1 MSWFNYYGLGFM
13 VVIMIPNIV
22 YALKCKSNAANTYKN
37 KVAEI
42 VEQISRFACLT
53 LMIFNVP
60 YTWKGFYFSYA
71 EVIYIIVNSILVIA
85 YCLAWAILWKKSGI
99 VKVLLLSI
107 IPSTVFLFSGIMIA
121 SIPLIVF
128 AVTFSVT
135 HIFISLKSAQSI

>member
-1 MSWFNYYGLGFM
+1 MNWFNYYGLAFM

-22 YALKCKSNAANTYKN
+22 YAVKCKSDTSNAYIN

-42 VEQISRFACLT
+42 IEQVSRFACFA

-60 YTWKGFYFSYA
+60 YTWKGFYFSSA
-71 EVIYIIVNSILVIA
+71 EVIYVVVNSILVIA

-99 VKVLLLSI
+99 FKALLLSV
-107 IPSTVFLFSGIMIA
+107 IPSIVFLFSGIMIA

-128 AVTFSVT
+128 AVTFAVT
-135 HIFISLKSAQSI
+135 HILISLKSSK